1 MPSLLLLA
9 SCSCPSHFE
18 LGRRYNHRDR
28 GSEKGTP
35 VSLGA
40 AEGLDGMAGVERTE
54 ASGPKWAE
62 RSFEGLFLEYY
73 SRIVAVLFRLLG
85 DRDRAEE
92 LANDVF
98 VKLYRYPLSPRP
110 DGNLGGWLYRTATN
124 LGIDA
129 LRAAA
134 RRQHY
139 EQAAAHSAFQTPST
153 PNPLD
158 EVLRE
163 ERRNLVRA
171 VLAALRPAHA
181 QILIL
186 RSSGLSY
193 NDLAESLGVERGSVG
208 TMLARA
214 EREFEKRF
222 LEMYGAK
229 ETYDLP

>member
-1 MPSLLLLA
+1 V
-9 SCSCPSHFE
+9 
-18 LGRRYNHRDR
+18 
-28 GSEKGTP
+28 T
-35 VSLGA
+35 LGA
-40 AEGLDGMAGVERTE
+40 AESLRSVAGRERTTLAVE
-54 ASGPKWAE
+54 PKWAE
-62 RSFEGLFLEYY
+62 SVFEELFVQYY
-73 SRIVAVLFRLLG
+73 GRIVAVLFRLLG

-92 LANDVF
+92 LANEVF
-98 VKLYRYPLSPRP
+98 VKLYRFPLPSRP
-110 DGNLGGWLYRTATN
+110 DGNLGGWLYRTATH

-134 RRQHY
+134 RRLHY
-139 EQAAAHSAFQTPST
+139 EQAAARNAAQTGTT

-171 VLAALRPAHA
+171 ALAALRPAQA

-193 NDLAESLGVERGSVG
+193 NELAEYLGVRRGSVG

-214 EREFEKRF
+214 EREFEKRY
-222 LEMYGAK
+222 LEMHATK
-229 ETYDLP
+229 EDL

>member
-1 MPSLLLLA
+1 MLGDVISTEIERRKRRSL
-9 SCSCPSHFE
+9 
-18 LGRRYNHRDR
+18 
-28 GSEKGTP
+28 

-40 AEGLDGMAGVERTE
+40 AQSLSSVAGGKRTALAVE
-54 ASGPKWAE
+54 PKWAE
-62 RSFEGLFLEYY
+62 SVFEELFSQYY
-73 SRIVAVLFRLLG
+73 GRIVAVLFRLLG
-85 DRDRAEE
+85 DRDRAED

-98 VKLYRYPLSPRP
+98 LKLYRHPLPTRP
-110 DGNLGGWLYRTATN
+110 HGNLGGWLYRTATN

-134 RRQHY
+134 RRRYY
-139 EQAAAHSAFQTPST
+139 EQAAAQSVAQTGVV

-158 EVLRE
+158 EVLRQ

-171 VLAALRPAHA
+171 VLAGLRPAQA

-193 NDLAESLGVERGSVG
+193 SDLAESLGVEQGSVG

-214 EREFEKRF
+214 EREFEKRY
-222 LEMYGAK
+222 LQMYGAK
-229 ETYDLP
+229 EDL

>member
-1 MPSLLLLA
+1 METEA
-9 SCSCPSHFE
+9 
-18 LGRRYNHRDR
+18 R
-28 GSEKGTP
+28 KGGFP
-35 VSLGA
+35 VDMGA
-40 AEGLDGMAGVERTE
+40 ADGLSSVAGGERTTLAVE
-54 ASGPKWAE
+54 SKWAE
-62 RSFEGLFLEYY
+62 SVFEELFLQYY
-73 SRIVAVLFRLLG
+73 GRIVGVLIRLLG

-98 VKLYRYPLSPRP
+98 VKLYRYPLPPRP
-110 DGNLGGWLYRTATN
+110 DANLGGWLYRTATN

-134 RRQHY
+134 RRRHY
-139 EQAAAHSAFQTPST
+139 ERAAADGAVPADAT

-163 ERRNLVRA
+163 ERRSFVRA
-171 VLAALRPAHA
+171 ALASLRPAHA

-193 NDLAESLGVERGSVG
+193 NDLAESLGVQRGSVG

-214 EREFEKRF
+214 EREFEKRY
-222 LEMYGAK
+222 LQMCGAK
-229 ETYDLP
+229 EDL

>member
-1 MPSLLLLA
+1 
-9 SCSCPSHFE
+9 
-18 LGRRYNHRDR
+18 
-28 GSEKGTP
+28 

-40 AEGLDGMAGVERTE
+40 AESLSSVAGGERTTLAVE
-54 ASGPKWAE
+54 SKWAE
-62 RSFEGLFLEYY
+62 SAFEELFLQYY
-73 SRIVAVLFRLLG
+73 DRIVAVLFRLVG
-85 DRDRAEE
+85 DRARAEE

-110 DGNLGGWLYRTATN
+110 DANVGGWLYRTATN

-134 RRQHY
+134 RRRHY
-139 EQAAAHSAFQTPST
+139 EQAAARGAAQTDST

-158 EVLRE
+158 EILRE

-181 QILIL
+181 QLLIL

-193 NDLAESLGVERGSVG
+193 NQLAESLGVQRGSVG

-214 EREFEKRF
+214 EREFEKRY
-222 LEMYGAK
+222 LEMHGAK
-229 ETYDLP
+229 EDL

>member
-1 MPSLLLLA
+1 METEA
-9 SCSCPSHFE
+9 
-18 LGRRYNHRDR
+18 R
-28 GSEKGTP
+28 KGGFP

-40 AEGLDGMAGVERTE
+40 AEELGSVAGAERTTLAVE
-54 ASGPKWAE
+54 SKWAE
-62 RSFEGLFLEYY
+62 SAFEELFLQHYG
-73 SRIVAVLFRLLG
+73 RIVAVLFRLLG

-98 VKLYRYPLSPRP
+98 VKLYRYPLAPRP

-139 EQAAAHSAFQTPST
+139 ERAAAQSAVQAGNT

-158 EVLRE
+158 EVLRD

-171 VLAALRPAHA
+171 VLAALRPAQA

-193 NDLAESLGVERGSVG
+193 NDLAESLGVQRGSVG

-214 EREFEKRF
+214 EREFEKRY
-222 LEMYGAK
+222 LEMYGTK
-229 ETYDLP
+229 EDL

>member
-1 MPSLLLLA
+1 M
-9 SCSCPSHFE
+9 
-18 LGRRYNHRDR
+18 
-28 GSEKGTP
+28 T
-35 VSLGA
+35 LGA
-40 AEGLDGMAGVERTE
+40 AESLRGVGGGKRTTL
-54 ASGPKWAE
+54 AARPKWAE
-62 RSFEGLFLEYY
+62 SVFEELFLQYY
-73 SRIVAVLFRLLG
+73 GRIVAVLFRLLG
-85 DRDRAEE
+85 DRGRAEE
-92 LANDVF
+92 LASDVF
-98 VKLYRYPLSPRP
+98 VKLYRYPLLSRP

-134 RRQHY
+134 RRRHY
-139 EQAAAHSAFQTPST
+139 EQAAAHGAAQTAGI

-163 ERRNLVRA
+163 ERRRLVRA
-171 VLAALRPAHA
+171 ALAALRPAQA

-214 EREFEKRF
+214 EREFERRY
-222 LEMYGAK
+222 LEMHGAK
-229 ETYDLP
+229 EEL

>member
-1 MPSLLLLA
+1 V
-9 SCSCPSHFE
+9 
-18 LGRRYNHRDR
+18 N
-28 GSEKGTP
+28 
-35 VSLGA
+35 LGA
-40 AEGLDGMAGVERTE
+40 AEGLNSMAGVERTA

-62 RSFEGLFLEYY
+62 RSFEGLFLQYY

-129 LRAAA
+129 LRATA
-134 RRQHY
+134 RRERY
-139 EQAAAHSAFQTPST
+139 ERAAAHSAAQTASTPS
-153 PNPLD
+153 PLD

-163 ERRNLVRA
+163 ERRSLVRA
-171 VLAALRPAHA
+171 VLAALRPAQA

-193 NDLAESLGVERGSVG
+193 NDLAESLGVERGSIG

-214 EREFEKRF
+214 EREFEKHY

-229 ETYDLP
+229 EDL

>member
-1 MPSLLLLA
+1 METEA
-9 SCSCPSHFE
+9 
-18 LGRRYNHRDR
+18 G
-28 GSEKGTP
+28 KGGFP

-40 AEGLDGMAGVERTE
+40 AEELGGVAGAERTTLAVE
-54 ASGPKWAE
+54 SKWAE
-62 RSFEGLFLEYY
+62 SAFEELFLQHYG
-73 SRIVAVLFRLLG
+73 RIVAVLFRLLG

-98 VKLYRYPLSPRP
+98 VKLYRYPLPPRP

-139 EQAAAHSAFQTPST
+139 ERAAAQSAVQAGNT

-158 EVLRE
+158 EVLRD

-171 VLAALRPAHA
+171 VLAALRPAQA

-193 NDLAESLGVERGSVG
+193 NDLAQSLGVQRGSVG

-214 EREFEKRF
+214 EREFEKRY
-222 LEMYGAK
+222 LEMYGPQ
-229 ETYDLP
+229 EDL

>member
-1 MPSLLLLA
+1 
-9 SCSCPSHFE
+9 
-18 LGRRYNHRDR
+18 
-28 GSEKGTP
+28 

-40 AEGLDGMAGVERTE
+40 AESLSSVAGGKRTILAVE
-54 ASGPKWAE
+54 PKWAE
-62 RSFEGLFLEYY
+62 SVFEELFLQYY
-73 SRIVAVLFRLLG
+73 GRIVAVLFRLLG
-85 DRDRAEE
+85 DRNRAED

-98 VKLYRYPLSPRP
+98 VKLYRYPLPPRP
-110 DGNLGGWLYRTATN
+110 HGNLGGWLYRTATN

-134 RRQHY
+134 RRRHY
-139 EQAAAHSAFQTPST
+139 EQAAAQSAAQTRGIPD
-153 PNPLD
+153 PLD
-158 EVLRE
+158 EVLRQ

-171 VLAALRPAHA
+171 VLAGLRPAQA

-193 NDLAESLGVERGSVG
+193 SDLAESLGVQRGSVG

-214 EREFEKRF
+214 EREFEKRY

-229 ETYDLP
+229 EDL

>member
-1 MPSLLLLA
+1 MR
-9 SCSCPSHFE
+9 
-18 LGRRYNHRDR
+18 LGDVITMENEAR
-28 GSEKGTP
+28 KGGFP

-40 AEGLDGMAGVERTE
+40 AQRLNGMAEVERATL

-62 RSFEGLFLEYY
+62 SSFEELFLQYY
-73 SRIVAVLFRLLG
+73 GRIVAVLFRLLG

-98 VKLYRYPLSPRP
+98 VKLYRYPLSLRP
-110 DGNLGGWLYRTATN
+110 DVSLGGWLYRTATN

-139 EQAAAHSAFQTPST
+139 EQAAAHSALQTGGT

-158 EVLRE
+158 EVLRK
-163 ERRNLVRA
+163 ERRNRVRA
-171 VLAALRPAHA
+171 VLAALKPVQA

-193 NDLAESLGVERGSVG
+193 NDLAASLGVQRGSVG

-214 EREFEKRF
+214 EREFAKYY
-222 LEMYGAK
+222 LEMYGEK
-229 ETYDLP
+229 EDL

>member
-1 MPSLLLLA
+1 M
-9 SCSCPSHFE
+9 
-18 LGRRYNHRDR
+18 
-28 GSEKGTP
+28 T
-35 VSLGA
+35 LGA
-40 AEGLDGMAGVERTE
+40 AESLSEVGGGNRTTL
-54 ASGPKWAE
+54 AARPKWAE
-62 RSFEGLFLEYY
+62 SVFEVLFLQYY
-73 SRIVAVLFRLLG
+73 GRIVALLFRLLG
-85 DRDRAEE
+85 DRGRAEE
-92 LANDVF
+92 LASDVF
-98 VKLYRYPLSPRP
+98 VKLYRYPLLSRP

-134 RRQHY
+134 RRRHY
-139 EQAAAHSAFQTPST
+139 EQAAAHSAAQTAGT

-163 ERRNLVRA
+163 ERRRLVRA
-171 VLAALRPAHA
+171 ALATLRPAQA

-214 EREFEKRF
+214 EREFERRY
-222 LEMYGAK
+222 LEMHGAK
-229 ETYDLP
+229 EEL

>member
-1 MPSLLLLA
+1 M
-9 SCSCPSHFE
+9 
-18 LGRRYNHRDR
+18 
-28 GSEKGTP
+28 
-35 VSLGA
+35 SLGA
-40 AEGLDGMAGVERTE
+40 TESLSSVAGVERIALAGE
-54 ASGPKWAE
+54 PKWAE
-62 RSFEGLFLEYY
+62 SAFEELFLRYY
-73 SRIVAVLFRLLG
+73 GRIVAVLVRLLG
-85 DRDRAEE
+85 ERDRAEE

-98 VKLYRYPLSPRP
+98 VKLYRYPLPSRP

-124 LGIDA
+124 LGVDA

-134 RRQHY
+134 RRRHY
-139 EQAAAHSAFQTPST
+139 EQAAAHSAAQKGGT

-171 VLAALRPAHA
+171 VLAALRPAQA

-193 NDLAESLGVERGSVG
+193 NDLAESLGVRRGSVG

-214 EREFEKRF
+214 EREFERRY
-222 LEMYGAK
+222 LQMHGAK
-229 ETYDLP
+229 EDV

>member
-1 MPSLLLLA
+1 M
-9 SCSCPSHFE
+9 
-18 LGRRYNHRDR
+18 
-28 GSEKGTP
+28 
-35 VSLGA
+35 SLGA
-40 AEGLDGMAGVERTE
+40 AESLSSVAGGERTALAAE
-54 ASGPKWAE
+54 TKWAE
-62 RSFEGLFLEYY
+62 SVFEQLFLQYY
-73 SRIVAVLFRLLG
+73 GRIVGVLFRLVG

-98 VKLYRYPLSPRP
+98 VKLYRNPLPPRP

-139 EQAAAHSAFQTPST
+139 ERAAVHHAVQAGNT

-163 ERRNLVRA
+163 EKRSLVRA
-171 VLAALRPAHA
+171 ALAALRPAQA

-193 NDLAESLGVERGSVG
+193 NDLAESLGVQRGSIG

-214 EREFEKRF
+214 EREFEKRY
-222 LEMYGAK
+222 LQMYGAK
-229 ETYDLP
+229 EDL

>member
-1 MPSLLLLA
+1 LA
-9 SCSCPSHFE
+9 
-18 LGRRYNHRDR
+18 
-28 GSEKGTP
+28 
-35 VSLGA
+35 
-40 AEGLDGMAGVERTE
+40 VE
-54 ASGPKWAE
+54 SKWAE
-62 RSFEGLFLEYY
+62 SAFEELFLHYY
-73 SRIVAVLFRLLG
+73 GRIVAVLFRLLG

-98 VKLYRYPLSPRP
+98 VKLYRYPLPLRP

-139 EQAAAHSAFQTPST
+139 ERAAAQSGVQAGGT

-163 ERRNLVRA
+163 ERRSLVRA
-171 VLAALRPAHA
+171 ALAALRPAQA

-186 RSSGLSY
+186 RSNGLSY

-214 EREFEKRF
+214 EREFERRY

-229 ETYDLP
+229 EEL

>member
-1 MPSLLLLA
+1 
-9 SCSCPSHFE
+9 
-18 LGRRYNHRDR
+18 
-28 GSEKGTP
+28 
-35 VSLGA
+35 VILGA
-40 AEGLDGMAGVERTE
+40 AESLSSVAGGERTTL
-54 ASGPKWAE
+54 AVQPKWAE
-62 RSFEGLFLEYY
+62 SAFEELFLQYY
-73 SRIVAVLFRLLG
+73 GRIVAVLFRLLG

-98 VKLYRYPLSPRP
+98 VKLYRYPLPPRP
-110 DGNLGGWLYRTATN
+110 DGNLGGWLYRTASN

-134 RRQHY
+134 RRRHY
-139 EQAAAHSAFQTPST
+139 EQAAAESAAQTGGT

-171 VLAALRPAHA
+171 ALAALRPAQA

-193 NDLAESLGVERGSVG
+193 NDLAESLGVQRGSVG

-214 EREFEKRF
+214 EREFEKRY

-229 ETYDLP
+229 EDL

>member
-1 MPSLLLLA
+1 M
-9 SCSCPSHFE
+9 
-18 LGRRYNHRDR
+18 
-28 GSEKGTP
+28 
-35 VSLGA
+35 SLGA
-40 AEGLDGMAGVERTE
+40 AEGLNGMAGVERTA
-54 ASGPKWAE
+54 ASGPKWVG
-62 RSFEGLFLEYY
+62 RSFEGLFLQYY
-73 SRIVAVLFRLLG
+73 SRVVAVLFRLLG

-110 DGNLGGWLYRTATN
+110 DGNLGGWLYRAATN

-134 RRQHY
+134 RRERY
-139 EQAAAHSAFQTPST
+139 ERAAAYSAAQTASTPS
-153 PNPLD
+153 PLD

-171 VLAALRPAHA
+171 VLAALRPAQA

-193 NDLAESLGVERGSVG
+193 NDLAESLGVERGSIG

-214 EREFEKRF
+214 EREFEKHY

-229 ETYDLP
+229 EDL

>member
-1 MPSLLLLA
+1 MTTEAEVRKRRSL
-9 SCSCPSHFE
+9 
-18 LGRRYNHRDR
+18 
-28 GSEKGTP
+28 

-40 AEGLDGMAGVERTE
+40 AESLSSVAGGERTSLAVE
-54 ASGPKWAE
+54 PKWTESA
-62 RSFEGLFLEYY
+62 FEALFLQYY
-73 SRIVAVLFRLLG
+73 GRIVAVLFRLTG

-98 VKLYRYPLSPRP
+98 VKLYRYPLPARP
-110 DGNLGGWLYRTATN
+110 DGNLGGWLYRTASN

-134 RRQHY
+134 RRRYY
-139 EQAAAHSAFQTPST
+139 EQAAAHSAAQTGAT
-153 PNPLD
+153 PHPLD

-171 VLAALRPAHA
+171 VLATLRPAQA

-193 NDLAESLGVERGSVG
+193 NDLAESLGVQRGSVG

-214 EREFEKRF
+214 EREFEKRY
-222 LEMYGAK
+222 LEMYGTK
-229 ETYDLP
+229 EDL